1 MYRVGLVFYVL
12 LFVSLTLPQA
22 QVSTT
27 AHRGS
32 RLRNGIQLRQ
42 RPAPQNAV
50 GTGSNG
56 RRPKLLM
63 QASTFTPPSS
73 KPRGRQSRNSRAA
86 QAGHDSIPRS
96 PPQRGRPSRQA
107 KSKSRGLSSGSWED
121 EDGDEEE
128 DVDDGDDGEDWEP
141 GQERRRN
148 GGGRAKGWG
157 NSKRGRKRAV
167 SFSMEEREGNMEDG
181 HEGEDDGSSDD
192 SDDDGNES
200 QDKGKRKVEPVPTS
214 WECPRC
220 TVDNELSNS
229 SCYLCGERRPVSA
242 QTKGSRKKS
251 RFDGGGV
258 GGVSSNGSSSGSGE
272 DGAISDGDRAVSSGA
287 RGAGASRGRE
297 KVTSIDTTVV
307 IAPRQR
313 RQVARVNYAEDDE
326 EDEEGE
332 EEKRES
338 SSSARGGSSHHR
350 AGRREDQ
357 SGTRPR
363 IRDELRREGGK
374 EEHVL
379 MDDVK
384 KFRRRVRSAI
394 ASFSRESFAEPF
406 LDPVDLVAYPNYVDF
421 VVKPMDL
428 ATILY
433 NLRHGMYDDV
443 VEVRCM
449 VGMLVASAYHEHALE
464 Q

>member
-1 MYRVGLVFYVL
+1 MIRVSY
-12 LFVSLTLPQA
+12 TLPQA

-42 RPAPQNAV
+42 RPASQNTV
-50 GTGSNG
+50 GTSSNG

-86 QAGHDSIPRS
+86 QAGDDSIPRS

-107 KSKSRGLSSGSWED
+107 KSKSRGLSLGSWED

-141 GQERRRN
+141 GLERRKN

-167 SFSMEEREGNMEDG
+167 TYSTEDKEGNMEDG
-181 HEGEDDGSSDD
+181 HGEENDGSSDD
-192 SDDDGNES
+192 SDDDGNDD

-220 TVDNELSNS
+220 TVGNEFSNNN
-229 SCYLCGERRPVSA
+229 CYLCGERRPVSA

-258 GGVSSNGSSSGSGE
+258 GSVSSNGSSSGSGG
-272 DGAISDGDRAVSSGA
+272 DGAVSDGDRAVSSGA
-287 RGAGASRGRE
+287 RGVGASRGRGR
-297 KVTSIDTTVV
+297 VTSIDTTVV
-307 IAPRQR
+307 TAPRQR
-313 RQVARVNYAEDDE
+313 RQVARVNYAEDDDE

-332 EEKRES
+332 EEDRES
-338 SSSARGGSSHHR
+338 SSSARVGSSHHR
-350 AGRREDQ
+350 TGRRADQ
-357 SGTRPR
+357 RSTRPR
-363 IRDELRREGGK
+363 IREELRRGGGK

-379 MDDVK
+379 TDDVQ

-394 ASFSRESFAEPF
+394 AIFCRESCAEPF
-406 LDPVDLVAYPNYVDF
+406 LNPVDLVAYPNYVDF
-421 VVKPMDL
+421 VAEPMDL

-449 VGMLVASAYHEHALE
+449 FDMLVASAHHEHALE